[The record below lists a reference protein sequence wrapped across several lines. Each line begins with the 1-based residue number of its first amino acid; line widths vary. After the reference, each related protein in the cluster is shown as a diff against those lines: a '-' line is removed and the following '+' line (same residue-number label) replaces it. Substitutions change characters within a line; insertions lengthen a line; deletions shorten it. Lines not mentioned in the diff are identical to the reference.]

1 MGRKQRTNGTAII
14 DEAGLSRPEDSVQY
28 VYKDDID
35 ICIYIYISIKNIK
48 YIIYR
53 F

>member
-35 ICIYIYISIKNIK
+35 ICIYISIKNIK